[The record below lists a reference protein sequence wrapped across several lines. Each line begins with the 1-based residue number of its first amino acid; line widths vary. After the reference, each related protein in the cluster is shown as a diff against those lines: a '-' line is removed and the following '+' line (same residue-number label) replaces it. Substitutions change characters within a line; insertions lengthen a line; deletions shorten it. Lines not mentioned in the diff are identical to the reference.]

1 MKMTIM
7 IDNVGLFLKRIST
20 RKKYF
25 SVIAFKCSLA
35 FMPDETKRY
44 FIKHNCKNRAG
55 NYQF

>member
-1 MKMTIM
+1 MF
-7 IDNVGLFLKRIST
+7 DNAWLFPKRIST

-25 SVIAFKCSLA
+25 SVIAFKRSLA
-35 FMPDETKRY
+35 FVPNETIRH